1 MSGTT
6 LLINLAGSIAL
17 LLWGTHMIS
26 SALLR
31 GFGTQL
37 RHWLGQHLGN
47 RWMALLSGIGLTGV
61 LQSSTA
67 VSLMATS
74 FTAAGTLGLAPAL
87 AVMLGANV
95 GSTLVV
101 QLLSTDISIVTPIV
115 LLIGFVVFRLRDDSR
130 YESVGC
136 ALIGLGLMLLALRML
151 GATLGNVE
159 DTPVFHVIMQSLE
172 GDFVIALLVALALT
186 WICHSSV
193 AVVLL
198 IASLAGTGLLSP
210 LTTVALVLG
219 VNIGGALPPVLNAG
233 SSIARRLP
241 PGNLLIRLSGAL
253 AVLPFASLLETA
265 LKTSSVEPS
274 LLVVYLHSGFNLLL
288 ALVFIGLTEPLA
300 KWLSRLLPQP
310 EQDID
315 PGMPLYLDEAGLAV
329 ANIGLSNAAREALR
343 MADMLSSMLGRVLQL
358 FQTSAPTCADE
369 VRQIDQ
375 SLDLLSAAIRAYLAD
390 IGKEGI
396 SDSDAD
402 RSQETLLFV
411 INLEHAA
418 DILSTSLTHLAA
430 RRLRRGET
438 FSAFELG
445 TLYPLHNELLESLSL
460 AVTVFLREDIATAH
474 QLAQR
479 KEVVR
484 RLEAEASREHFR
496 NLRDDKSA
504 WAESGD
510 VFQRLLRDYR
520 RVHHHIAALAYPVLE
535 RAGERDI
542 ERNFTQ
548 HENVEALVEPVV
560 EGAHDSTPSHHKE
573 IGRCAS

>member
-37 RHWLGQHLGN
+37 RHWLGQNLNN
-47 RWMALLSGIGLTGV
+47 RWMALLSGIGITGI

-87 AVMLGANV
+87 AVMLGANI

-101 QLLSTDISIVTPIV
+101 QLLSFDISIVTPIV
-115 LLIGFVVFRLRDDSR
+115 LLVGFIVFRLRDDSR

-151 GATLGNVE
+151 GATLGDVE
-159 DTPVFHVIMQSLE
+159 STPIFHAIMQSLD
-172 GDFVIALLVALALT
+172 GDIVIALLVAMLLT

-210 LTTVALVLG
+210 VTAMALVLG
-219 VNIGGALPPVLNAG
+219 VNIGGALPSVLNA
-233 SSIARRLP
+233 SSSVARRLP
-241 PGNLLIRLSGAL
+241 VGNLLVRVTGAL
-253 AVLPFASLLETA
+253 VLLPFVPMLGETRQITELA
-265 LKTSSVEPS
+265 PA
-274 LLVVYLHSGFNLLL
+274 LLVVYLHSLFNLVL
-288 ALVFIGLTEPLA
+288 ALVFIGLTELLA
-300 KWLSRLLPQP
+300 KLLTRLLPQP
-310 EQDID
+310 VQDID
-315 PGMPLYLDEAGLAV
+315 PGMPLYLDEAGLEV

-343 MADMLSSMLGRVLQL
+343 LADMLSVMLNRVLQL
-358 FQTSAPTCADE
+358 FQTSDQTNADE

-402 RSQETLLFV
+402 RSQEILMFV

-418 DILSTSLTHLAA
+418 DILSTSLAQLAA

-460 AVTVFLREDIATAH
+460 AITVFLREDLPTAH
-474 QLAQR
+474 HLVNR
-479 KEVVR
+479 KESVR
-484 RLEAEASREHFR
+484 RLEAAASREHFR
-496 NLRDDKSA
+496 TLREDKSA

-510 VFQRLLRDYR
+510 IFQRLLRDYR

-542 ERNFTQ
+542 ERSYPAEIHPQ
-548 HENVEALVEPVV
+548 
-560 EGAHDSTPSHHKE
+560 PSDDKDE
-573 IGRCAS
+573 LQCAS

>member
-31 GFGTQL
+31 GFGTPL
-37 RHWLGQHLGN
+37 RHWLGKNLNN
-47 RWMALLSGIGLTGV
+47 RWMALLSGVGITGI

-87 AVMLGANV
+87 AVMLGANI

-101 QLLSTDISIVTPIV
+101 QLLSVDISIVTPIV
-115 LLIGFVVFRLRDDSR
+115 LLAGFIIFRLRDDSR

-151 GATLGNVE
+151 GSTLGEVE
-159 DTPVFHVIMQSLE
+159 NTPVFHAIMHSLD
-172 GDFVIALLVALALT
+172 GDMVIALLVALLLT

-210 LTTVALVLG
+210 VTTMALVLG
-219 VNIGGALPPVLNAG
+219 VNIGGALPSVLNA
-233 SSIARRLP
+233 SSSVARRLP
-241 PGNLLIRLSGAL
+241 VGNLLVRVIGAL
-253 AVLPFASLLETA
+253 VCLPFVPMLAETHQIA
-265 LKTSSVEPS
+265 DLTPA
-274 LLVVYLHSGFNLLL
+274 LLVVGLHTSFNLLL
-288 ALVFIGLTEPLA
+288 ALVFIGMTHALA
-300 KWLSRLLPQP
+300 KLLTRLLPSP
-310 EQDID
+310 ARDID
-315 PGMPLYLDEAGLAV
+315 PGMPRYLDEAGLEV

-343 MADMLSSMLGRVLQL
+343 LADMLSIMLNRVLQL
-358 FQTSAPTCADE
+358 FQTSDQTHADE

-390 IGKEGI
+390 IGHEGI

-402 RSQETLLFV
+402 RSQEILMFV

-418 DILSTSLTHLAA
+418 DILSTSLAQLAA
-430 RRLRRGET
+430 RRLRRGEN

-445 TLYPLHNELLESLSL
+445 TLYPLHNEVLESLSL
-460 AVTVFLREDIATAH
+460 AITVFLREDLPTAH
-474 QLAQR
+474 HLVNR
-479 KEVVR
+479 KESVR
-484 RLEAEASREHFR
+484 RLEAAASREHFR
-496 NLRDDKSA
+496 TLREDKNA

-510 VFQRLLRDYR
+510 IFQRLLRDYR

-542 ERNFTQ
+542 ESRY
-548 HENVEALVEPVV
+548 
-560 EGAHDSTPSHHKE
+560 PSDIHSGSISDKDE
-573 IGRCAS
+573 LRCAS

>member
-31 GFGTQL
+31 GFGTPL
-37 RHWLGQHLGN
+37 RQWLGHNLNN
-47 RWMALLSGIGLTGV
+47 RWMALLSGIGITGV

-87 AVMLGANV
+87 AVMLGANI

-101 QLLSTDISIVTPIV
+101 QLLSADVSMLTPIV
-115 LLIGFVVFRLRDDSR
+115 LLAGLIVFRLRDDSR

-136 ALIGLGLMLLALRML
+136 ALIGLGLMLLALHML
-151 GATLGNVE
+151 GSTLAEVE
-159 DTPVFHVIMQSLE
+159 GTPIFQLIMQSLD
-172 GDFVIALLVALALT
+172 GDLLIALLVALILT
-186 WICHSSV
+186 WLCHSSV

-198 IASLAGTGLLSP
+198 IISLAATGMLSAS
-210 LTTVALVLG
+210 TIVALVLG
-219 VNIGGALPPVLNAG
+219 VNIGGALPSVINAG
-233 SSIARRLP
+233 SSVGRRLP
-241 PGNLLIRLSGAL
+241 LGNLLVRTVGAL
-253 AVLPFASLLETA
+253 AVLPFAGLLA
-265 LKTSSVEPS
+265 QAPLAPS
-274 LLVVYLHSGFNLLL
+274 TLVVCLHTGFNLLL
-288 ALVFIGLTEPLA
+288 GLVFIGLTDVLA
-300 KWLSRLLPQP
+300 NALTRWLPAP
-310 EQDID
+310 EQDVD
-315 PGMPLYLDEAGLAV
+315 PGMPHYLDEAGLEV

-343 MADMLSSMLGRVLQL
+343 MADMLSAMLGRMLQL
-358 FQTSAPTCADE
+358 LHTSLPACADE
-369 VRQIDQ
+369 VRRIDQ

-402 RSQETLLFV
+402 RSQEILTFV

-418 DILSTSLTHLAA
+418 DILSSSLAQLAM
-430 RRLRRGET
+430 RRLRRDEQ

-445 TLYPLHNELLESLSL
+445 NIAPLHDAVLESLSL
-460 AVTVFLREDIATAH
+460 AITVFLREDIATAH
-474 QLAQR
+474 QLIQR
-479 KEVVR
+479 KETVR

-496 NLRDDKSA
+496 QLQEDKST

-510 VFQRLLRDYR
+510 IFQRVLRDYR
-520 RVHHHIAALAYPVLE
+520 RVHHHIAALAYPLLE
-535 RAGERDI
+535 RAGERSI
-542 ERNFTQ
+542 ENIDQ
-548 HENVEALVEPVV
+548 AKEN
-560 EGAHDSTPSHHKE
+560 PS
-573 IGRCAS
+573 CVC

>member
-6 LLINLAGSIAL
+6 LLINLAGAIAL

-37 RHWLGQHLGN
+37 RHWMGQHLNN
-47 RWMALLSGIGLTGV
+47 RWMALLSGIVITGI

-87 AVMLGANV
+87 AVLLGANI

-101 QLLSTDISIVTPIV
+101 QLLSADISIVTPIV
-115 LLIGFVVFRLRDDSR
+115 LLSGFIVFRLRDDSR
-130 YESVGC
+130 YESIGC

-151 GATLGNVE
+151 GATLGDVE
-159 DTPVFHVIMQSLE
+159 STPVFHLIMQSLD
-172 GDFVIALLVALALT
+172 GDLVSALLVAVLLT
-186 WICHSSV
+186 WLCHSSV

-198 IASLAGTGLLSP
+198 ITSLAGTGMLSP
-210 LTTVALVLG
+210 VTSMALVLG
-219 VNIGGALPPVLNAG
+219 VNIGAALPSVINAG
-233 SSIARRLP
+233 SSVTRRLP
-241 PGNLLIRLSGAL
+241 VGNLLVRLVGVA
-253 AVLPFASLLETA
+253 AVLPCVPLLA
-265 LKTSSVEPS
+265 QVRPIANLEPA
-274 LLVVYLHSGFNLLL
+274 LLVVYLHSAFNLVL
-288 ALVFIGLTEPLA
+288 ALVFIGLTTPLA
-300 KWLSRLLPQP
+300 NLLTRLLPEP
-310 EQDID
+310 ERDVD
-315 PGMPLYLDEAGLAV
+315 PGMPHYLDEAGLEV

-343 MADMLSSMLGRVLQL
+343 MADMLSGMLDRVLQL
-358 FQTSAPTCADE
+358 FQASAQASADE
-369 VRQIDQ
+369 VREIDQ

-402 RSQETLLFV
+402 RSQEILMFV

-418 DILSTSLTHLAA
+418 DILSTSLAQLAA
-430 RRLRRGET
+430 RRLRRGEN

-445 TLYPLHNELLESLSL
+445 TIYPLHDALRESLSL
-460 AVTVFLREDIATAH
+460 AITVFLREDTPTAH
-474 QLAQR
+474 LLVDR
-479 KEVVR
+479 KETVR
-484 RLEAEASREHFR
+484 RLEAAASREHFR
-496 NLRDDKSA
+496 KLREDKSA

-510 VFQRLLRDYR
+510 IFQRVLRDYR
-520 RVHHHIAALAYPVLE
+520 RVHHHIAALAYPALE

-542 ERNFTQ
+542 EIENNGPMVDGSAQPFIESADTSLAMDDK
-548 HENVEALVEPVV
+548 ENV
-560 EGAHDSTPSHHKE
+560 
-573 IGRCAS
+573 RCVY